1 MTEHAPRPQSAP
13 APGSGPATAA
23 GPTATGPASA
33 AGPGAAA
40 DADRLAALGYRQELR
55 RSLGILGN
63 ISMGFAVVSPVVGL
77 YAVGQVGLGVAGGAW
92 VWALPVCL
100 LGQMLVV
107 AVYSELASQW
117 PLAGG
122 AYQWSRRLAGP
133 TFAWLTGWMWQF
145 AVMFANTTV
154 AYLASPWFFALFGLT
169 PTPAQ
174 LVLVSA
180 AFMLACTLVNAYGI
194 NLLRWF
200 VSLGIAAEAVASVL
214 VGFALLLFF
223 RQHGFGLVTD
233 LLDAPATAGV
243 STGGALL
250 AVIAVGG
257 WAFIGFDACVST
269 AEETKDAGRQV
280 PRAMWWA
287 LLSVGVVVVLNA
299 LAVELA
305 HPDPAAVVRGE
316 DLDPVTTAVTTAF
329 GDWSAKPFVV
339 VVLVSFTACLMASQG
354 GAARGLYSL
363 ARDGVFPFAAKVRRV
378 NRHQAPIGGLVAATL
393 VSAAALP
400 LGLESTAMGSLITFG
415 TAATFLPF
423 FLLSLA
429 ALLARLRGTWRPSG
443 PVAYGRT
450 GTVVNALA
458 VLWTGFEVVNIC
470 WPRTILAPPG
480 APWYQVWAAVLGV
493 GLVTLAGLGYLLVRR
508 PQRLMRSPG
517 PAHEEP
523 AGQRTGGGRT
533 REKHTGDAD
542 EPAPAVH

>member
-1 MTEHAPRPQSAP
+1 MTDNLPRARGGVT
-13 APGSGPATAA
+13 PG
-23 GPTATGPASA
+23 
-33 AGPGAAA
+33 GPGTAPSGGSPTGDSGAARS
-40 DADRLAALGYRQELR
+40 DAERLAALGYRQELR
-55 RSLGILGN
+55 RSLGVLGN

-122 AYQWSRRLAGP
+122 AYQWSRRLTGP

-154 AYLASPWFFALFGLT
+154 AYLASPWFFALFGVT

-180 AFMLACTLVNAYGI
+180 AFLLACTLVNAYGV
-194 NLLRWF
+194 NVLRRF
-200 VSLGIAAEAVASVL
+200 VSLGIAAETVASVL
-214 VGFALLLFF
+214 VGLALLLLF
-223 RQHGFGLVTD
+223 RAHGFGLVTD

-243 STGGALL
+243 STGAAFL

-269 AEETKDAGRQV
+269 AEETKDASRQV

-287 LLSVGVVVVLNA
+287 LMSVGVVVILNA
-299 LAVELA
+299 VAVELA

-316 DLDPVTTAVTTAF
+316 DLDPVTTAVTSAF

-339 VVLVSFTACLMASQG
+339 VVLISFTACLLASQG

-363 ARDGVFPFAAKVRRV
+363 ARDGVFPFADQVRRV
-378 NRHQAPIGGLVAATL
+378 NRHRAPIGGLVAATV
-393 VSAAALP
+393 VSSAALP

-423 FLLSLA
+423 FLLSVA
-429 ALLARLRGTWRPSG
+429 ALVARLRGVWRPSG
-443 PVAYGRT
+443 QVSYGRA
-450 GTVVNALA
+450 GTVINALA
-458 VLWTGFEVVNIC
+458 VLWTGLEVVNIC
-470 WPRTILAPPG
+470 WPRSILAPPG
-480 APWYQVWAAVLGV
+480 APWYQVWAALLGV
-493 GLVTLAGLGYLLVRR
+493 GLVTLAGVGYLLVRR
-508 PQRLMRSPG
+508 PQRLMR
-517 PAHEEP
+517 
-523 AGQRTGGGRT
+523 GGASEDRPVT
-533 REKHTGDAD
+533 D
-542 EPAPAVH
+542 ELAPAVH

>member
-1 MTEHAPRPQSAP
+1 MTENPSRARISP
-13 APGSGPATAA
+13 AP
-23 GPTATGPASA
+23 PASPA
-33 AGPGAAA
+33 APPAGSAAAAPAA

-55 RSLGILGN
+55 RSLGVLGN

-77 YAVGQVGLGVAGGAW
+77 YAVSQVGLGVAGGAW

-100 LGQMLVV
+100 LGQLLVV

-169 PTPAQ
+169 PTPVQ

-180 AFMLACTLVNAYGI
+180 AFMLFCALVNAYGI

-223 RQHGFGLVTD
+223 RAHGFGLLTD

-243 STGGALL
+243 STGGAFL
-250 AVIAVGG
+250 AVVAVGG

-287 LLSVGVVVVLNA
+287 LLSVGAVVVLNA
-299 LAVELA
+299 VSVELA

-316 DLDPVTTAVTTAF
+316 DLDPVTTAVTAGF
-329 GDWSAKPFVV
+329 GDWAAKPFVV
-339 VVLVSFTACLMASQG
+339 VVLISFTACLMASQG

-363 ARDGVFPFAAKVRRV
+363 ARDGVFPFAARVRKV
-378 NRHQAPIGGLVAATL
+378 NRHRAPIGGLVAATL

-423 FLLSLA
+423 FLLCLA
-429 ALLARLRGTWRPSG
+429 ALLARLRTGWRPSG
-443 PVAYGRT
+443 PVSYGRV

-458 VLWTGFEVVNIC
+458 VVWTGLEVVNIC
-470 WPRTILAPPG
+470 WPRTVLAPPG
-480 APWYQVWAAVLGV
+480 APWYQVWAALLGT

-508 PQRLMRSPG
+508 PQRLMRDDAPG
-517 PAHEEP
+517 ERP
-523 AGQRTGGGRT
+523 AG
-533 REKHTGDAD
+533 AD

>member
-1 MTEHAPRPQSAP
+1 MTENPSRARTSPAPPATPAASRRRPRPRRPRTPTGWPLS
-13 APGSGPATAA
+13 ATARSCA
-23 GPTATGPASA
+23 AASA
-33 AGPGAAA
+33 SSATSRWVSPSSPRGRP
-40 DADRLAALGYRQELR
+40 LR
-55 RSLGILGN
+55 REPGRPRRGGRRL
-63 ISMGFAVVSPVVGL
+63 
-77 YAVGQVGLGVAGGAW
+77 GLGTPGLPARPAAGGGR
-92 VWALPVCL
+92 L
-100 LGQMLVV
+100 L
-107 AVYSELASQW
+107 ELASQW

-133 TFAWLTGWMWQF
+133 TFAWLTGWLWQF

-180 AFMLACTLVNAYGI
+180 AFMLFCALVNAYGI

-223 RQHGFGLVTD
+223 RAHGFGLLTD

-243 STGGALL
+243 STGGAFL
-250 AVIAVGG
+250 AVVAVGG

-287 LLSVGVVVVLNA
+287 LLSVGAVVVLNA
-299 LAVELA
+299 VSVELA

-316 DLDPVTTAVTTAF
+316 DLDPVTTAVTAGF
-329 GDWSAKPFVV
+329 GDWAAKPFVV
-339 VVLVSFTACLMASQG
+339 VVLISFTACLMASQG

-363 ARDGVFPFAAKVRRV
+363 ARDGVFPFAAKVRKV
-378 NRHQAPIGGLVAATL
+378 NRHRAPIGGLVAATL

-423 FLLSLA
+423 FLLCLA
-429 ALLARLRGTWRPSG
+429 ALLARLRTGWRPAARSPTGGSG
-443 PVAYGRT
+443 RWSTPWRWCGPGWRWSTSAGR
-450 GTVVNALA
+450 
-458 VLWTGFEVVNIC
+458 
-470 WPRTILAPPG
+470 APSS
-480 APWYQVWAAVLGV
+480 
-493 GLVTLAGLGYLLVRR
+493 RR
-508 PQRLMRSPG
+508 PARPG
-517 PAHEEP
+517 
-523 AGQRTGGGRT
+523 T
-533 REKHTGDAD
+533 RCG
-542 EPAPAVH
+542 PRC